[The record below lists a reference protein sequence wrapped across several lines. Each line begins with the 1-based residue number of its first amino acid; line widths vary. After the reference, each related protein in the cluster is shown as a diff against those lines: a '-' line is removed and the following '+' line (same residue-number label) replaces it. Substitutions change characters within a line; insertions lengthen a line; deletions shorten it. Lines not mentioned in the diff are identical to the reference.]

1 MSEPRLIAPLLADF
15 VMGDPISAHHG
26 VRCCPAMRK
35 GSDEKYIVKVI
46 SVPASQVQLEAL
58 LIAGAYPS
66 REAALAYF
74 RELSD
79 AAVQEAELL
88 QRLSRVEG
96 FSAYEGWQVV
106 PMDGETGFD
115 VYLLGAYRPTLER
128 LFRRSPMTQLGAVNL
143 GLDLCAALSVCRRSG
158 YLYADLKPGNIF
170 VTENKEYRIGDLGF
184 IPLDSLKYA
193 SLPDKYRSAY
203 TAPEITDAY
212 SSLNTTLDIYAAGLI
227 LYQTYNNGELPNRDG
242 DASEPLPPPAYAD
255 YEMAEI
261 ILKACA
267 ADPADRWQDPAQMG
281 QALVNYMQRNS
292 VNDIPI
298 IPPSVPEPPVPAG
311 EPSAEEQETE
321 AQASDAPEIAG
332 DTSEVPEAAPEVT
345 EAVPEGPGDIPE
357 DSGEPTLSVETPA
370 ENGEAE
376 ALPESDEPP
385 EEVPEEV
392 PEAPTGEE
400 SEQIAIEGFLTD
412 ETEPTDENTAELSDA
427 VVSEEVSAMLAMAD
441 ELIAHKTP
449 DPVVAP
455 EPIEVPIPPRIVPEP
470 TEPAPEEAPAP
481 EGEPVPAAEP
491 ETPPEAAEEPE
502 APPAA
507 VAVEAGEPERVDP
520 PAKPRKKH
528 GGLIALLAVVLIL
541 LLLAVGGYHY
551 YENYYLQPIL
561 GIHLTGDENYLT
573 VTLDT
578 GIDNSLLTVCCT
590 DTYGNKLRQP
600 VANNSATFSS
610 LNPGTSYRITVEIS
624 GFHRLIGTVSD
635 SYTTASQT
643 NIVSF
648 TAVAGDQDGSVIL
661 NFSVQGPDNTTWKVK
676 YSAPGLEEKTADC
689 SGHMAN
695 ISGLEV
701 GSHYTFTLV
710 PAADLY
716 VVGSQTLKYTAT
728 KVILPQ
734 NLATQGFRNGD
745 LMVTWEA
752 PEGSAVENWIVRC
765 YNSNDFD
772 TTITVSGTGAAI
784 SDLDPAQGYTVEVKA
799 EGMTVCE
806 RTVISANSVTF
817 KELLLDDSTPGKLV
831 VTWNYE
837 GTAPEDGWRLFYT
850 IDGGE
855 KYIVPSDTNTCT
867 ISPLI
872 PGAHYAISFDL
883 PGDITVFGG
892 SKEYDAPEAPAFSGY
907 GITAGDISSRMCRTP
922 GDADWRWYNL
932 HETDFTNTFTQGGK
946 ASFVILLSKTPAQS
960 DDSVPT
966 LFVIRDAAGKPVGVY
981 NGRERS
987 WSAMWSRYNGT
998 YGTELDLPSLPQA
1011 PGSYTVEIYF
1021 GGALATTQSFTVK

>member
-35 GSDEKYIVKVI
+35 GSDEKYIVKII
-46 SVPASQVQLEAL
+46 SVPASQVQLDAL
-58 LIAGAYPS
+58 LITGAYRS
-66 REAALAYF
+66 RESALAYF

-96 FSAYEGWQVV
+96 FTAYEGWQIV

-128 LFRRSPMTQLGAVNL
+128 MFRRSPLTQLGAVNL

-170 VTENKEYRIGDLGF
+170 VTENNEYRIGDLGF

-212 SSLNTTLDIYAAGLI
+212 SSLNTTMDIYAAGLI
-227 LYQTYNNGELPNRDG
+227 LYQTYNNGELPIREEG
-242 DASEPLPPPAYAD
+242 SSEPLPPPAYAD

-267 ADPADRWQDPAQMG
+267 VHPEERWQDPAQMG

-298 IPPSVPEPPVPAG
+298 IPSPAPEAPVPVEEPP
-311 EPSAEEQETE
+311 AEEPED
-321 AQASDAPEIAG
+321 AGDAPEG
-332 DTSEVPEAAPEVT
+332 T
-345 EAVPEGPGDIPE
+345 
-357 DSGEPTLSVETPA
+357 VE
-370 ENGEAE
+370 EAE
-376 ALPESDEPP
+376 PSGDVPADAG
-385 EEVPEEV
+385 EVPEETDPIPDEPQEETPDTDA
-392 PEAPTGEE
+392 PEADTPSDDDAPEADAPAE
-400 SEQIAIEGFLTD
+400 DDAEQIAIAGFLTD
-412 ETEPTDENTAELSDA
+412 ETEPTDENTGELPDTL
-427 VVSEEVSAMLAMAD
+427 VSEEVSAMLAMAD

-455 EPIEVPIPPRIVPEP
+455 EPIEVPIPPRIQPEP
-470 TEPAPEEAPAP
+470 EEPASPGEPAPEDEPEPAKEPEPAETGEAP
-481 EGEPVPAAEP
+481 EP
-491 ETPPEAAEEPE
+491 EE
-502 APPAA
+502 PPAA
-507 VAVEAGEPERVDP
+507 VAVKTEEPTQSA
-520 PAKPRKKH
+520 PAPKPRKKH
-528 GGLIALLAVVLIL
+528 GGLIAFLSVVLIL
-541 LLLAVGGYHY
+541 LLLAVGAYHF

-561 GIHLTGDENYLT
+561 GIRLAGDENYLT

-578 GIDNSLLTVCCT
+578 EIDNSLLTVCCT
-590 DTYGNKLRQP
+590 DTYGNKLPQP
-600 VANNSATFSS
+600 VVNNSATFTS

-624 GFHRLIGTVSD
+624 GFHRLIGTVSE

-648 TAVAGDQDGSVIL
+648 TAVTGDQDGSVIL

-676 YSAPGLEEKTADC
+676 YSAPGVEEKTENC
-689 SGHMAN
+689 TGHMAN

-701 GSHYTFTLV
+701 GSKYTFTLV
-710 PAADLY
+710 PEADLY
-716 VVGSQTLKYTAT
+716 VVGTQTLEYTAS
-728 KVILPQ
+728 KVILPR
-734 NLATQGFRNGD
+734 NLAIQGFRNGE
-745 LMVTWEA
+745 LLVSWEA
-752 PEGSAVENWIVRC
+752 PEGSSVENWTVRC
-765 YNSNDFD
+765 YNNGEFD
-772 TTITVSGTGAAI
+772 TTVTVTDTAAAI

-806 RTVISANSVTF
+806 RAVISANSVTF
-817 KELLLDDSTPGKLV
+817 KELLLDDSAPGSLV

-837 GTAPEDGWRLFYT
+837 GTAPESGWRLFYT

-855 KYIVPSDTNTCT
+855 KYVVPSDTNTCT

-872 PGAHYAISFDL
+872 PGAHYSISFDL
-883 PGDITVFGG
+883 PGDITVLGG
-892 SKEYDAPEAPAFSGY
+892 TKEYDAPEAPAFSGY
-907 GITAGDISSRMCRTP
+907 GVAAGDFTARMCRTP
-922 GDADWRWYNL
+922 GDADWQWYRL
-932 HETDFTNTFTQGGK
+932 YETDFATKFAPGEK
-946 ASFVILLSKTPAQS
+946 ASFVILLSKAPGQS

-966 LFVIRDAAGKPVGVY
+966 LFVIRDANGKPVGVY

-987 WSAMWSRYNGT
+987 WSAMWSRHNGT
-998 YGTELDLPSLPQA
+998 YATELDLPSIPQN

-1021 GGALATTQSFTVK
+1021 GGALVTTQAFTVA